1 MTGFSEECG
10 PAAAVKVFFL
20 AGFMGVP
27 GEFARVR
34 ELISEDS
41 REILPEDLLPSPEE
55 TRELLQRRDL
65 PPDYFFREAR
75 ARLRKIITASG
86 AERVCLYGYS
96 LGGRLALSALFMS
109 PEYKAECAAEYEWE
123 NKAENETKTPENG
136 LKNSPE
142 YPGDLRRD
150 WPMISGLILES
161 SGLGIRDP
169 EERRRRLLHDENL
182 ARRFAAEF
190 SPELLRE
197 WYTQPVFAGLSS
209 RVRESLI
216 QKRRHIKG
224 EEAARVLSCL
234 SSGRMPWLLP
244 ALEASREL
252 PVLLLTGERDPKYQA
267 LLKSVTGPDIA
278 LLTVPH
284 AGHNIHDEVPE
295 ETARII
301 EDFLRNRCQVP
312 GRESLRTPEI

>member
-109 PEYKAECAAEYEWE
+109 PENKEE
-123 NKAENETKTPENG
+123 NGTNKPENSH
-136 LKNSPE
+136 KNSPE

-169 EERRRRLLHDENL
+169 EERRRRLIHDENL

-197 WYTQPVFAGLSS
+197 WYAQPVFAGLSPP
-209 RVRESLI
+209 VRESLI

-252 PVLLLTGERDPKYQA
+252 PVLLLTGERDPKYRGI
-267 LLKSVTGPDIA
+267 LKSVTGPDIA
-278 LLTVPH
+278 LLTVP
-284 AGHNIHDEVPE
+284 ASGHNIHDEVPE
-295 ETARII
+295 VTARII
-301 EDFLRNRCQVP
+301 GEFLRECCR
-312 GRESLRTPEI
+312 G

>member
-1 MTGFSEECG
+1 MSVVPEERG
-10 PAAAVKVFFL
+10 LASAVKVFFL

-27 GEFARVR
+27 GEFARVS
-34 ELISEDS
+34 ELIPGDSE
-41 REILPEDLLPSPEE
+41 EILPEDLLPSPEK
-55 TRELLQRRDL
+55 TRELFRRRDL

-109 PEYKAECAAEYEWE
+109 PENKEE
-123 NKAENETKTPENG
+123 NSTNKPENSH
-136 LKNSPE
+136 KNSPE
-142 YPGDLRRD
+142 CSGDLRRD

-169 EERRRRLLHDENL
+169 EERRRRLIHDENL

-197 WYTQPVFAGLSS
+197 WYAQPVFAGLSPP
-209 RVRESLI
+209 VRESLI

-224 EEAARVLSCL
+224 EEAARVLRCL

-244 ALEASREL
+244 ALKASRGL
-252 PVLLLTGERDPKYQA
+252 PVLLLAGKRDPKYQA

-278 LLTVPH
+278 LLTVP
-284 AGHNIHDEVPE
+284 ASGHNIHDEVPE
-295 ETARII
+295 VTARII
-301 EDFLRNRCQVP
+301 GEFLRECCR
-312 GRESLRTPEI
+312 G

>member
-34 ELISEDS
+34 ELIPGDSE
-41 REILPEDLLPSPEE
+41 EILPEDLLPSLEE

-65 PPDYFFREAR
+65 PPDYFFQEAR
-75 ARLRKIITASG
+75 TRLRKIITASG
-86 AERVCLYGYS
+86 TERVCLYGYS

-109 PEYKAECAAEYEWE
+109 QEYKAECE
-123 NKAENETKTPENG
+123 AENETNKSENG
-136 LKNSPE
+136 HKNSPE
-142 YPGDLRRD
+142 YPGVLRRD

-169 EERRRRLLHDENL
+169 EERRCRLIHDDNL

-197 WYTQPVFAGLSS
+197 WYSQPVFAGLSS

-224 EEAARVLSCL
+224 EEAARVLRCL

-244 ALEASREL
+244 SLESSRGL
-252 PVLLLTGERDPKYQA
+252 PILLLAGERDPKYQA
-267 LLKSVTGPDIA
+267 LLKSVTGSDIA
-278 LLTVPH
+278 LLTVP
-284 AGHNIHDEVPE
+284 ASGHNIHDEVPE
-295 ETARII
+295 VTARII
-301 EDFLRNRCQVP
+301 RDFLQNRCRVP
-312 GRESLRTPEI
+312 GGERLRTPEI